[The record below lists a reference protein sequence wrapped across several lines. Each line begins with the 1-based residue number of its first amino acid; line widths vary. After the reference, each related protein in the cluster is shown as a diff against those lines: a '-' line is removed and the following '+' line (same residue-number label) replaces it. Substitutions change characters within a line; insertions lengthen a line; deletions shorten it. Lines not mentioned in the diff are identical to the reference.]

1 MGITGNLSKY
11 ASNFPGMAIRI
22 CSGLMGLIMKHDTAG
37 QGEVIPLRNLF
48 AGDFEHFTH
57 QVAMNY
63 TGIDTYGNL
72 DNSIGS
78 MLRRM
83 KATWVAVIG
92 NIFAKVLDEG
102 L

>member
-11 ASNFPGMAIRI
+11 ASNFPSMAISI
-22 CSGLMGLIMKHDTAG
+22 TSGLAGLIMKHATASR
-37 QGEVIPLRNLF
+37 GEAIPLVNLF
-48 AGDFEHFTH
+48 RGDIGHFTH

-83 KATWVAVIG
+83 TGTWVAVIG
-92 NIFAKVLDEG
+92 NVFGKVLKEG